1 MNNIERSDAITSCS
15 KFLKHTCPVIKGREY
30 MARPKLTKTRR
41 NNIYNYTDSNKNKKY
56 AYRYKYYDSLG
67 KRKELY
73 KQGFQSD
80 RDAEVALAKLI
91 SETESFL
98 KVVENKNMTVSQWM
112 DIWFEVKKSEWA
124 ISTFK
129 SAERLVRLH
138 VKPLIGH
145 YKLTSLDHMTY
156 KRVFIDEMLKTY
168 SVNSVKNAHSKFH
181 DAVSLAVKNE
191 ILPKNRFSK
200 MTISKENQRKALNE
214 EKHLNFLNEEDLKKL
229 LQYIKEK
236 NNTTNYALIWTIAL
250 TGMRKGEAAAL
261 RWKDINLTDGSI
273 NIYETR
279 DTLSQRDVKTK
290 NSVREVEIGDDLCA
304 VLEHYRKKSI
314 EQKLRY
320 GIRHKESDHV
330 FINLRTLNCVGRNI
344 VNRILN
350 IAYENKAISK
360 RITAHGLRHSFASL
374 LCAQGVPI
382 TVVAKML
389 GDTPNTVLDYYA
401 HSLKEKEKEAAKLI
415 TKLIV

>member
-1 MNNIERSDAITSCS
+1 
-15 KFLKHTCPVIKGREY
+15 

-41 NNIYNYTDSNKNKKY
+41 NNIYSYTDTNKKKKY

-73 KQGFQSD
+73 KQGFESD
-80 RDAEVALAKLI
+80 RDAEVALAKLV

-112 DIWFEVKKSEWA
+112 DIWFEAKKGDWA
-124 ISTFK
+124 ISSFVST
-129 SAERLVRLH
+129 ERIIRLH
-138 VKPLIGH
+138 IKPLIGH
-145 YKLTSLDHMTY
+145 YKLTSLDYMTY
-156 KRVFIDEMLKTY
+156 KRVFIDEMLKTH
-168 SVNSVKNAHSKFH
+168 SVNSVKSAHSKFH

-200 MTISKENQRKALNE
+200 MTISKDSSQRKAINE
-214 EKHLNFLNEEDLKKL
+214 EKNLNFLNEEDLKKL
-229 LQYIKEK
+229 LQYIKEQK
-236 NNTTNYALIWTIAL
+236 NITNHALIWTIAL

-261 RWKDINLTDGSI
+261 RWKDINLTDGTI

-279 DTLSQRDVKTK
+279 DTLSQRHVKTK
-290 NSVREVEIGDDLCA
+290 NSVREVEIDEDLCTL
-304 VLEHYRKKSI
+304 LEYYRKKSI

-320 GIRHKESDHV
+320 GIKHKDSDHV
-330 FINLRTLNCVGRNI
+330 FINLKTLTVIGRTL
-344 VNRILN
+344 VNHILN
-350 IAYENKAISK
+350 TAYKNKAISK
-360 RITAHGLRHSFASL
+360 RITPHGLRHSFASL